1 MVNRCFV
8 IGIDGATFDVIKP
21 LISEGR
27 LPTLS
32 KLMDEGVYGDLRST
46 IPHSSIPAWPSFLT
60 GVNPG
65 KHGVFDFLKRT
76 PGEYIGSL
84 TNSNDLRSPT
94 IYDILSE
101 NDKTNVTINV
111 TGTFPPKKVKGC
123 LISGFLT
130 PDGADYV
137 YPPILKNDLE
147 SMGYWVYK
155 DLKGIL
161 DSNQLYNELLSLEE
175 RRKDVALSL
184 MKIFDWEFFMVMII
198 GTDTLQHKLW
208 GENEKIYHYYYEI
221 DRIVG
226 ELIEPLDDDVNVIVV
241 SDHGSG
247 PTRKIFYINKWLHE
261 IGLLNIKTVQTE
273 STRSQKIRRLQN
285 KKNDSIAIFLG
296 NIGVTKRRLRSF
308 VKSPLISKIRWLIP
322 SFVIKK
328 YSRLPEDNL
337 AIDWSRTQVALS
349 SFFGN
354 QSIMVNLGGRE
365 PEGIVLPEEYE
376 PLRKQVIA
384 QLEDIK
390 DPLTGDTIVERVF
403 TREELYEGPY
413 LDEAPDIVMML
424 KGMYKA
430 SNSLQ
435 ADEIIGELPDDKI
448 KGSHRQYGIFIAR
461 GPEIERGRTINDAS
475 IFDIMPTILKLM
487 NVDIPNDLDGRVLT
501 EILR

>member
-1 MVNRCFV
+1 V

-21 LISEGR
+21 LISEDR
-27 LPTLS
+27 LPNLS

-65 KHGVFDFLKRT
+65 KHGVFDFLKRI
-76 PGEYIGSL
+76 PGEYIGSVS
-84 TNSNDLRSPT
+84 NSNDLRSPT

-101 NDKTNVTINV
+101 NDKINVTINV

-137 YPPILKNDLE
+137 YPSILKNDLE

-161 DSNQLYNELLSLEE
+161 DSNQLYDELLSLEE

-208 GENEKIYHYYYEI
+208 GENKKIYHYYCEI

-226 ELIEPLDDDVNVIVV
+226 ELIEPLDDNVNVIVV

-247 PTRKIFYINKWLHE
+247 PTRKIFYINKWLQE
-261 IGLLNIKTVQTE
+261 IGLLDIKTVQTD
-273 STRSQKIRRLQN
+273 STRSQKIRKLQN
-285 KKNDSIAIFLG
+285 KKSDSIAIFLG

-322 SFVIKK
+322 SIVIKK

-354 QSIMVNLGGRE
+354 QSIMINLCGRE
-365 PEGIVLPEEYE
+365 PEGIVLPEDYE
-376 PLRKQVIA
+376 SLRKHVILY
-384 QLEDIK
+384 LEDIK
-390 DPLTGDTIVERVF
+390 DPQTGDTIVERVF

-424 KGMYKA
+424 KGSYKA
-430 SNSLQ
+430 SNSLL
-435 ADEIIGELPDDKI
+435 ADGIIGELTDDKI
-448 KGSHRQYGIFIAR
+448 KGSHRQHGIFIAWGPDIKR
-461 GPEIERGRTINDAS
+461 GCIVNNAS
-475 IFDIMPTILKLM
+475 IYDMMPTILKLM
-487 NVDIPNDLDGRVLT
+487 KVDIPINLDGQALT

>member
-1 MVNRCFV
+1 V

-27 LPTLS
+27 LPNLS
-32 KLMDEGVYGDLRST
+32 KLMNEGVYGDLRST

-84 TNSNDLRSPT
+84 TSSNDLRSPT
-94 IYDILSE
+94 IYEILSE

-137 YPPILKNDLE
+137 YPPMLKDHLK

-161 DSNQLYNELLSLEE
+161 DSNQLYNELLSLEK

-184 MKIFDWEFFMVMII
+184 MKIYDWDFFMVMII
-198 GTDTLQHKLW
+198 GTDTIQHKLW
-208 GENEKIYHYYYEI
+208 GENEKVYHYYCEI

-226 ELIEPLDDDVNVIVV
+226 ELIAHLDDDVNVIVV

-247 PTRKIFYINKWLHE
+247 PTSKIFYINKWFQE
-261 IGLLNIKTVQTE
+261 IGLLNTKTVQTE
-273 STRSQKIRRLQN
+273 STRSQKIKKLRTKKSDRL
-285 KKNDSIAIFLG
+285 ATFFG
-296 NIGVTKRRLRSF
+296 NIGVTKRRLRLII
-308 VKSPLISKIRWLIP
+308 KSPLIRKFIWLIP
-322 SFVIKK
+322 LFLRKK

-349 SFFGN
+349 SFFGT
-354 QSIMVNLGGRE
+354 QSIIVNLGGRD
-365 PEGIVLPEEYE
+365 PEGIVLLEDYE
-376 PLRKQVIA
+376 SLRKQVIL

-390 DPLTGDTIVERVF
+390 DPQTGDSIVEGVF
-403 TREELYEGPY
+403 TREELYEGLY
-413 LDEAPDIVMML
+413 LNEAPDMVMML
-424 KGMYKA
+424 KDRYKA
-430 SNSLQ
+430 SKSLQ
-435 ADEIIGELPDDKI
+435 ADETIGELSDDAI
-448 KGSHRQYGIFIAR
+448 KGSHRQHGIFIAW
-461 GPEIERGRTINDAS
+461 GPDIEKGRIVNDTS
-475 IFDIMPTILKLM
+475 IYDMMPTILKLM
-487 NVDIPNDLDGRVLT
+487 KVDIPKNLDGRVLT
-501 EILR
+501 DILR